1 MQVGMMWIVV
11 TYELVNAIVEDI
23 KQNIISG
30 RFKATIRAKNGDFLR
45 KIGWTYDSMF
55 QFLLDNLCADDYIK
69 GPENDHNG
77 SQGSVWIFGKKI
89 IVENFCYDVYI
100 KLKNVTL
107 KNGTTTYCLSF
118 HEAEHKLKYYFKEEL
133 A

>member
-1 MQVGMMWIVV
+1 MMWIVV

-30 RFKATIRAKNGDFLR
+30 RFKSALRAKNGAFLR
-45 KIGWTYDSMF
+45 KIGWTYNSMF

>member
-30 RFKATIRAKNGDFLR
+30 RFKAALRAKNGAFLR
-45 KIGWTYDSMF
+45 KIGWTYNSMF

-77 SQGSVWIFGKKI
+77 SQGSVWIFEKKI